1 MNNVKRHLF
10 IGWLVLNIALLS
22 SCAVSPTNESSY
34 TVSRDVVYAQRG
46 EQALQA
52 DVYIPTGSGPFPG
65 VVVIHGGGWYKG
77 AKEDMAA
84 VAKTLAVN
92 GFTAAS
98 ISYRFAPE
106 HVFPAQ
112 IHDSKAAV
120 RWLRSNAEQ
129 FKVDPSKIGAFGYSA
144 GAHLAMLLGVTTAAD
159 DLEGPAADESI
170 SSQVQAVV
178 AGGTPADLLAFNEND
193 TMKDFLGGSKAA
205 VPEVYRRASPITYV
219 SRGDAPTFLY
229 HGRFDWVVDVEQS
242 RQLNMALQAAQ
253 VPVEYSEATLG
264 HVATFL
270 FNQDEVM
277 NGVNFLR
284 RWLQTN

>member
-1 MNNVKRHLF
+1 MNSLKRYLLLVL
-10 IGWLVLNIALLS
+10 GWLGLSVLS
-22 SCAVSPTNESSY
+22 GCAVSPTNESY
-34 TVSRDVVYAQRG
+34 NISRELVYAQHG
-46 EQALQA
+46 GQDLLA
-52 DVYIPTGSGPFPG
+52 DVYIPTGAGPFPG
-65 VVVIHGGGWYKG
+65 VIVIHGGGWYKG
-77 AKEDMAA
+77 AKEDMTDI
-84 VAKTLAVN
+84 AKTLVAN

-120 RWLRSNAEQ
+120 RWLRRNAEQ
-129 FKVDPSKIGAFGYSA
+129 FKVDPARIGAFGYSA

-159 DLEGPAADESI
+159 GLEEPKADLSI

-178 AGGTPADLLAFNEND
+178 AGGTPADLLAFNENE

-205 VPEVYRRASPITYV
+205 MPEVYQQASPIIYV
-219 SRGDAPTFLY
+219 STGDAPTFLY

-242 RQLNMALQAAQ
+242 RQLNAALQAAQ